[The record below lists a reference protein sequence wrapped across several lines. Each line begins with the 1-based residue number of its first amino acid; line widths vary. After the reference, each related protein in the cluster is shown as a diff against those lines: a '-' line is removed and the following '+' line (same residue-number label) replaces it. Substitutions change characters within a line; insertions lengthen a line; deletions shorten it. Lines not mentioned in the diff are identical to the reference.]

1 MNEPLKPEDADAIR
15 NMGIPAWAEKQFGPK
30 PDTTIETQMLW
41 AFFDAWE
48 ALHAIP
54 NEKANRQ
61 KHEAAV
67 DILLEAAHALR
78 TLRAPHR
85 INGINHGT

>member
-1 MNEPLKPEDADAIR
+1 MN
-15 NMGIPAWAEKQFGPK
+15 NMGMPVWAEKQFGPK
-30 PDTTIETQMLW
+30 PNNDLENQMLW

-61 KHEAAV
+61 RHEAAV
-67 DILLEAAHALR
+67 DVLLEAAHALR

-85 INGINHGT
+85 INHGT